1 MKVCILLGGASPER
15 NISLFSGMAIG
26 KALEEKGHEILYIDP
41 STPWKDMDMFRESL
55 KTACVNDHHFS
66 DMARRNESLFTDHI
80 SHIRDH
86 GVDVVFNALHGG
98 YGENG
103 VIAAVLEISRIPY
116 TGSGPMASALA
127 MDKYLS
133 KVLAE
138 SVGVKTGK
146 VLRFTSEDDVNPET
160 LNFPLVIKPNSAG
173 SSVGLYVLKEPCD
186 IRPMIKEALL
196 YDRIILVEEYIPG
209 QEMTVPVLG
218 GKALPVIEIVPDG
231 GIYNFET
238 KYTTGKSRYLVPAPI
253 SHELTD
259 DLQEQALRIWEIMGL
274 ESYARIDFRLK
285 EGKNAYFLEA
295 NTLPGMTATS
305 LLPKSAKVTG
315 LAFSDL
321 AEWIIRDALTRFEI
335 RNKS

>member
-26 KALEEKGHEILYIDP
+26 KALEEKGYHILYVDP
-41 STPWKDMDMFRESL
+41 STPWENMDDFRESL
-55 KTACVNDHHFS
+55 KTASVNDDHFS
-66 DMARRNESLFTDHI
+66 VMARRNETSFTDHI
-80 SHIRDH
+80 NHIRDF
-86 GVDVVFNALHGG
+86 GIDVVFNALHGG

-103 VIAAVLEISRIPY
+103 VIAAVLEISQIPY

-138 SVGVKTGK
+138 SVQVKSGNA
-146 VLRFTSEDDVNPET
+146 LRLTSVEEIQQEK
-160 LNFPLVIKPNSAG
+160 LSFPLVIKPNSAG
-173 SSVGLYVLKEPCD
+173 SSVGLYVVKEPCD
-186 IRPMIKEALL
+186 IRAMVKEALL
-196 YDRIILVEEYIPG
+196 YDRVILAEEYISG
-209 QEMTVPVLG
+209 QEITVPVLG

-231 GIYNFET
+231 GVYNFET
-238 KYTTGKSRYLVPAPI
+238 KYTSGKSRYLVPAPI
-253 SHELTD
+253 HPELTKK
-259 DLQEQALRIWEIMGL
+259 LQAQALRVWAILGL

-285 EGKNAYFLEA
+285 DGKDAYFLEA

-315 LAFSDL
+315 MDFPDL
-321 AEWIIRDALTRFEI
+321 AEWIVKDALMRYEK
-335 RNKS
+335 RKRL

>member
-26 KALEEKGHEILYIDP
+26 KALEEKGHQIVFVDP
-41 STPWKDMDMFRESL
+41 STPWDNMDVFRESL
-55 KTACVNDHHFS
+55 KTASVNDDHFS
-66 DMARRNESLFTDHI
+66 EMARRDETLFTDHI
-80 SHIRDH
+80 AHIRDM

-103 VIAAVLEISRIPY
+103 VIAAVLELSRIPY

-138 SVGVKTGK
+138 SVDVKTGK
-146 VLRFTSEDDVNPET
+146 AMRLTSVEEVNPDL

-173 SSVGLYVLKEPCD
+173 SSVGLYVVNEPCD

-196 YDRIILVEEYIPG
+196 YDTIVLVEEFIPG
-209 QEMTVPVLG
+209 QEMTVPVLA
-218 GKALPVIEIVPDG
+218 GKALPVIEIVPEG

-238 KYTTGKSRYLVPAPI
+238 KYTAGKSRYLVPAPL
-253 SHELTD
+253 S
-259 DLQEQALRIWEIMGL
+259 
-274 ESYARIDFRLK
+274 S
-285 EGKNAYFLEA
+285 
-295 NTLPGMTATS
+295 
-305 LLPKSAKVTG
+305 
-315 LAFSDL
+315 
-321 AEWIIRDALTRFEI
+321 
-335 RNKS
+335 

>member
-26 KALEEKGHEILYIDP
+26 KALEERGHQVIYADP
-41 STPWKDMDMFRESL
+41 STPWTDMEAFRQNLKNES
-55 KTACVNDHHFS
+55 VNDHHFFEMTLRDETS
-66 DMARRNESLFTDHI
+66 FIDHI
-80 SHIRDH
+80 THMRDH

-103 VIAAVLEISRIPY
+103 VIAAVLDISRIPY
-116 TGSGPMASALA
+116 TGSNPLASALA

-133 KVLAE
+133 KILAE
-138 SVGVKTGK
+138 RVGVKTGN
-146 VLRFTSEDDVNPET
+146 VTRFTSVEDVNPDM

-173 SSVGLYVLKEPCD
+173 SSVGLYVLDEPCD
-186 IRPMIKEALL
+186 IRPMIRESLL
-196 YDRIILVEEYIPG
+196 YDNVILAEEYIPG
-209 QEMTVPVLG
+209 QEITVPVLG

-231 GIYNFET
+231 GVYNFET
-238 KYTTGKSRYLVPAPI
+238 KYTSGKSKYLVPAPL
-253 SHELTD
+253 SAELTEN
-259 DLQEQALRIWEIMGL
+259 LQEQALRIWEIMGL

-285 EGKNAYFLEA
+285 NGSEIYFLEV

-315 LAFSDL
+315 MEFPDL
-321 AEWIIRDALTRFEI
+321 AEWIIRDALTRFKL